1 MNKFLVTGVAG
12 LIGSHIADELLKKG
26 YSVVGIDN
34 FMYGTIDNIAHN
46 IKNDKFTFVE
56 GDVCDLDVLMDV
68 SNGCDGIFH
77 MAAVKKVGEHQ
88 SAFDTLKVNTL
99 GTENVL
105 KVAKEKD
112 AKLVFASTSDVY
124 GMSPDL
130 PFRED
135 GDLLL
140 GPSYYRRWS
149 YSVSKLFDE
158 HNAFTYAKD
167 FGVKLVVLRYFG
179 TFSPRSSF
187 LWSGGHIPIFI
198 NKILNDELIS
208 VHGDGTQTR
217 SMAHV
222 SDVVRGTI
230 AAMESKEAEGEIIN
244 IGSEEEMS
252 IVDTAYLIHEMMET
266 GKELKIEFVPF
277 DEIFGKGYKDIM
289 KRRPDLSKAK
299 RILGYEPTIKFKD
312 AIQMT
317 IDTVKGKATHE

>member
-1 MNKFLVTGVAG
+1 MSKYLVTGVAG

-26 YSVVGIDN
+26 HSVVGIDN
-34 FMYGTIDNIAHN
+34 FMYGTIDNISHN
-46 IKNDKFTFVE
+46 LENDRFNFTE
-56 GDVCDLDVLMDV
+56 GDVCDLNTLMDIGD
-68 SNGCDGIFH
+68 GCDGVFH

-105 KVAKEKD
+105 KLAKEKD
-112 AKLVFASTSDVY
+112 LKLVFASTSDVY

-167 FGVKLVVLRYFG
+167 FGVRLVVLRYFG

-198 NKILNDELIS
+198 NKIINDELIS

-230 AAMESKEAEGEIIN
+230 AAMETKEAEGEIIN

-252 IVDTAYLIHEMMET
+252 IVDTAYLIHEMMDT
-266 GKELKIEFVPF
+266 GKELKIDFVPF

-317 IDTVKGKATHE
+317 IDTVKGKSPNE